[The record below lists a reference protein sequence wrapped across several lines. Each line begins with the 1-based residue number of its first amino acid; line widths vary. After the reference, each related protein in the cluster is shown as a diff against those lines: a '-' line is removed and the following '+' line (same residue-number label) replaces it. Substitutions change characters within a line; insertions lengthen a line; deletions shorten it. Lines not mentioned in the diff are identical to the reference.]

1 MFGRCGISGLAA
13 LLMLGGHVAA
23 AQEARPSVGEAPE
36 RDTDL
41 LLLQQRSML
50 TPRGQWV
57 LEPSLSYVHTGSLE
71 VSIEGFTIIP
81 AVAIGLIDVSE
92 TERDTSSSGL
102 ALRYGLTNR
111 VEIGV
116 KIPYVHREQR
126 IRRRDILEGTD
137 LDTLIT
143 SDGSGL
149 GDIELGINYQFNTTD
164 RGRPFFI
171 GDLRFK
177 SRSGKD
183 PFEVERRE
191 ILDEEGRRIGDILLE
206 QPTGSGFKG
215 AQASLTMIFPS
226 DPAVIYSSVSY
237 LYNFERDVGGSY
249 GVVRPGR
256 VVGASIGL
264 GLSLNDRTSISFGYD
279 HSIVYRTEIELDS
292 GLDPLFERRHV
303 GTLMWGLSHRMTA
316 RSLNVSIGVGATEAA
331 PDVQVALRFP
341 VRLAR

>member
-1 MFGRCGISGLAA
+1 MFGRREISSLAA
-13 LLMLGGHVAA
+13 LLVCGCHVAA
-23 AQEARPSVGEAPE
+23 AQEERPAVGEAPE
-36 RDTDL
+36 RDTEFL
-41 LLLQQRSML
+41 LLEQRSML

-57 LEPSLSYVHTGSLE
+57 LEPSLSYVHTSSLE

-92 TERDTSSSGL
+92 TERDTSSSAL
-102 ALRYGLTNR
+102 SLRYGLTRR

-116 KIPYVHREQR
+116 KVPYVHREQR

-137 LDTLIT
+137 LDTMVT

-149 GDIELGINYQFNTTD
+149 GDIEVGIHYQFNTTD

-171 GDLRFK
+171 GDIMFK

-191 ILDEEGRRIGDILLE
+191 IVDEEGRRIGDILLE
-206 QPTGSGFKG
+206 QPTGSGFRG
-215 AQASLTMIFPS
+215 AQASFTMIYPS
-226 DPAVIYSSVSY
+226 DPAVIFSSVSY
-237 LYNFERDVGGSY
+237 LHNFERDVGSGY

-256 VVGASIGL
+256 VVGASVGL
-264 GLSLNDRTSISFGYD
+264 GLSLNDRTSISFAYD
-279 HSIVYRTEIELDS
+279 HSIVYRTEVENDP
-292 GLDPLFERRHV
+292 GLDPIFERRHV
-303 GTLMWGLSHRMTA
+303 GTLMWGLSHRMA
-316 RSLNVSIGVGATEAA
+316 RRSLNVSIGIGATEAA

-341 VRLAR
+341 LRFGR